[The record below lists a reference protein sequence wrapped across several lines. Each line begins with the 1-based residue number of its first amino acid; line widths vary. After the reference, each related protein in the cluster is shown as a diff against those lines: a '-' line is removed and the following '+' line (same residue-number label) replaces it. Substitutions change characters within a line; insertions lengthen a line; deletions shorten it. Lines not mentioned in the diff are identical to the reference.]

1 MHRIF
6 QAIRPKALPHD
17 KILRPFPWGIRLSEI
32 PYKDVGL
39 AAVDLIAGQLSVI
52 FLDTVASAQH
62 VQSGSLKPLA
72 ITSGERNK
80 DLPGCAKSV
89 RGISRLRDSGI
100 STAIREAGLPERCKS
115 PWSSEGGRTAPRR
128 SGVLGKRY
136 RCDDQAQDVG

>member
-100 STAIREAGLPERCKS
+100 PEHQR
-115 PWSSEGGRTAPRR
+115 SEGSAARFVTRWHWAGPIEIRR
-128 SGVLGKRY
+128 
-136 RCDDQAQDVG
+136 QE